1 MAARFEWRTSLC
13 APDFPAAA
21 YEALRLRVADHTPF
35 NTLAWMCASEQAL
48 TAGSA
53 VHVLLAWQ
61 GDELQL
67 CLPLVASV
75 ERFGG
80 LPFKVLHHLGYPL
93 ADRLALLAC
102 LDAEDVRKALV
113 EVRRKLPHALLQ
125 LNELGEAADAQSAAL
140 TQWMAHSSTGERRLS
155 CRAPVHLISEADHQE
170 VSGDPRYKLRRA
182 RKRIAA
188 CGAEVRR
195 IIPDAATMGPL
206 LQAISEVEAVSWKG
220 DEGVGI
226 FADERHRRWMD
237 RAFTALAAQG
247 LVRVVVLELE
257 GRCISYRLGLLE
269 QGRLYDYNLAFLPQY
284 ADLGSG
290 RVLLEEWIRWG
301 LEDNWRWIDASRVS
315 LENSSHQLHER
326 MTGQVEH
333 WRWSFYSW
341 RPSGVALGLALRVWQ
356 ALKPRLQEWKAR
368 RAAKAAKPAV
378 AEPVVVAVAAAAAA
392 AAAKAAA
399 SAPFEPSAPN
409 APSAK
414 PAKPAKPAKVKN
426 TVTLE
431 GEHAAPSH
439 SQR

>member
-13 APDFPAAA
+13 ADDFPAAA
-21 YEALRLRVADHTPF
+21 YEALRLRVTDHTPF
-35 NTLAWMCASEQAL
+35 NTLAWMAASERAL
-48 TAGSA
+48 TSGERL
-53 VHVLLAWQ
+53 HVLLGWE
-61 GDELQL
+61 GDELVL

-75 ERFGG
+75 ERFGR
-80 LPFKVLHHLGYPL
+80 LPFRVLHHLGYPL
-93 ADRLALLAC
+93 ADRLALLART
-102 LDAEDVRKALV
+102 DRDSIQQALV
-113 EVRRKLPHALLQ
+113 EIRRQLPHALLQ
-125 LNELGEAADAQSAAL
+125 LNELSDPTDGESAL
-140 TQWMAHSSTGERRLS
+140 TGWTAHSSMGERRLS
-155 CRAPVHLISEADHQE
+155 CRVPVHLISEADRQE

-188 CGAEVRR
+188 IGAEVRR
-195 IIPDAATMGPL
+195 ITPDASTMGPL

-226 FADERHRRWMD
+226 FADERHRQWMD

-301 LEDNWRWIDASRVS
+301 LDDNWRWIDASRVS

-326 MTGQVEH
+326 MTGQLEH

-341 RPSGVALGLALRVWQ
+341 RPSGIALGMALRVWQ
-356 ALKPRLQEWKAR
+356 SVKPLLQRYKAW
-368 RAAKAAKPAV
+368 RAAKAAKPV
-378 AEPVVVAVAAAAAA
+378 ATPAPVVAP
-392 AAAKAAA
+392 A
-399 SAPFEPSAPN
+399 SKQANLKKESAME
-409 APSAK
+409 S
-414 PAKPAKPAKVKN
+414 
-426 TVTLE
+426 
-431 GEHAAPSH
+431 EHASPSH

>member
-13 APDFPAAA
+13 APDFPATA
-21 YEALRLRVADHTPF
+21 YETLRLRVTDHTPF
-35 NTLAWMCASEQAL
+35 NALAWMCASEQAL
-48 TAGSA
+48 KAGESL
-53 VHVLLAWQ
+53 HVLLGWQ
-61 GDELQL
+61 GSELVL

-80 LPFKVLHHLGYPL
+80 LPFRVLHHLGYPL
-93 ADRLALLAC
+93 TDRLALLARM
-102 LDAEDVRKALV
+102 DRENIRKALV
-113 EVRRKLPHALLQ
+113 EIRRQLPHALLQ
-125 LNELGEAADAQSAAL
+125 LNELSEPVGEESAL
-140 TQWMAHSSTGERRLS
+140 TEWMAHSSTGERRLS
-155 CRAPVHLISEADHQE
+155 CRVPVHLISDADHQE

-188 CGAEVRR
+188 CGAQVRR
-195 IIPDAATMGPL
+195 ITPDATTMGPL

-226 FADERHRRWMD
+226 FSDERHRQWMD

-247 LVRVVVLELE
+247 LVRVVVLELD

-301 LEDNWRWIDASRVS
+301 LDEHWHWIDASRVS

-326 MTGQVEH
+326 MTGQLEH

-341 RPSGVALGLALRVWQ
+341 RPSGLALGLALRLWHWF
-356 ALKPRLQEWKAR
+356 KPSLQKWRAK
-368 RAAKAAKPAV
+368 RAAAA
-378 AEPVVVAVAAAAAA
+378 VAVAPAPAPVAAPV
-392 AAAKAAA
+392 KAAPIDQNREGGHA
-399 SAPFEPSAPN
+399 S
-409 APSAK
+409 
-414 PAKPAKPAKVKN
+414 
-426 TVTLE
+426 
-431 GEHAAPSH
+431 PSH

>member
-13 APDFPAAA
+13 ADDFPAAA
-21 YEALRLRVADHTPF
+21 YEALRLRVTDHTPF
-35 NTLAWMCASEQAL
+35 NTLAWMAASERAL
-48 TAGSA
+48 TSGERL
-53 VHVLLAWQ
+53 HVLLGWE
-61 GDELQL
+61 GDELVL

-75 ERFGG
+75 ERFGR
-80 LPFKVLHHLGYPL
+80 LPFRVLHHLGYPL
-93 ADRLALLAC
+93 ADRLALLART
-102 LDAEDVRKALV
+102 DRDSIQQALV
-113 EVRRKLPHALLQ
+113 EIRRQLPHALLQ
-125 LNELGEAADAQSAAL
+125 LNELSDPTDGESAL
-140 TQWMAHSSTGERRLS
+140 TGWTAHSSMGERRLS
-155 CRAPVHLISEADHQE
+155 CRVPVHLISEADRQE

-188 CGAEVRR
+188 IGAEVRR
-195 IIPDAATMGPL
+195 ITPDASTMGPL

-226 FADERHRRWMD
+226 FADERHRQWMD

-301 LEDNWRWIDASRVS
+301 LDDNWRWIDASRVS

-326 MTGQVEH
+326 MTGQLEH

-341 RPSGVALGLALRVWQ
+341 RPSGIALGLALRVWQ
-356 ALKPRLQEWKAR
+356 GVKPLLQRYKAR
-368 RAAKAAKPAV
+368 RAAKAAKPV
-378 AEPVVVAVAAAAAA
+378 AAPAPVVAP
-392 AAAKAAA
+392 A
-399 SAPFEPSAPN
+399 SKQANLKKESAME
-409 APSAK
+409 S
-414 PAKPAKPAKVKN
+414 
-426 TVTLE
+426 
-431 GEHAAPSH
+431 EHASPSH

>member
-1 MAARFEWRTSLC
+1 MNATDRPEPMTARFEWRTSLC
-13 APDFPAAA
+13 TPDFPAAA
-21 YEALRLRVADHTPF
+21 YEALRLRVAEHTPF

-48 TAGSA
+48 AVGCQ
-53 VHVLLAWQ
+53 VHVLLAWR

-80 LPFKVLHHLGYPL
+80 LPFRVLHHLGYPL
-93 ADRLALLAC
+93 ADRLALLAR
-102 LDAEDVRKALV
+102 LDAGDVRQALAQ
-113 EVRRKLPHALLQ
+113 VRRKLPHALLQ
-125 LNELGEAADAQSAAL
+125 LNELCAAAGEESVL
-140 TQWMAHSSTGERRLS
+140 THWMAHSSTGARRLS
-155 CRAPVHLISEADHQE
+155 CRVPVHQISEADHQE
-170 VSGDPRYKLRRA
+170 ISGDPRYKLRRA

-188 CGAEVRR
+188 CGAQVRR
-195 IIPDAATMGPL
+195 ITPDASTMGAL

-226 FADERHRRWMD
+226 FADERHRQWMNQ
-237 RAFTALAAQG
+237 AFTALAAQG
-247 LVRVVVLELE
+247 LVRVVILELD

-301 LEDNWRWIDASRVS
+301 LDDNWRWIDASRVS

-326 MTGQVEH
+326 MTGQLEH

-341 RPSGVALGLALRVWQ
+341 RPSGIALGLALRVWQ
-356 ALKPRLQEWKAR
+356 ALKPRLQQWKAR
-368 RAAKAAKPAV
+368 RAAKLVKPEAV
-378 AEPVVVAVAAAAAA
+378 QPVAAAVATPTP
-392 AAAKAAA
+392 AAKQVKA
-399 SAPFEPSAPN
+399 S
-409 APSAK
+409 
-414 PAKPAKPAKVKN
+414 N
-426 TVTLE
+426 TAILE
-431 GEHAAPSH
+431 GKHATSSH

>member
-13 APDFPAAA
+13 AADFPAAA
-21 YEALRLRVADHTPF
+21 YEALRLRVTDHTPF
-35 NTLAWMCASEQAL
+35 NTLAWMAASEQAL
-48 TAGSA
+48 AAGQNL
-53 VHVLLAWQ
+53 HVLLGWQ
-61 GDELQL
+61 GNDLAL
-67 CLPLVASV
+67 CVPLVASV

-80 LPFKVLHHLGYPL
+80 LPFRVLHHLGYPL
-93 ADRLALLAC
+93 ADRLALLTC
-102 LDAEDVRKALV
+102 LDAENVRKALI
-113 EVRRKLPHALLQ
+113 EIRHRLPHALLQ
-125 LNELGEAADAQSAAL
+125 LNELSEPTGKENAL
-140 TQWMAHSSTGERRLS
+140 TQWLAQSSTGERRLS
-155 CRAPVHLISEADHQE
+155 CRVPVHLISEADRQE

-195 IIPDAATMGPL
+195 ITPDASTMGPL

-226 FADERHRRWMD
+226 FADERHRTWMD
-237 RAFTALAAQG
+237 QAFTALAAQG
-247 LVRVVVLELE
+247 LVRVVVLELD

-301 LEDNWRWIDASRVS
+301 LDDHWRWIDASRVS

-326 MTGQVEH
+326 MTGQLEH

-341 RPSGVALGLALRVWQ
+341 RPSGLALGLALRLWQ
-356 ALKPRLQEWKAR
+356 RLNPALQKGRAR
-368 RAAKAAKPAV
+368 RAAPAV
-378 AEPVVVAVAAAAAA
+378 TPTPVAAAVPAP
-392 AAAKAAA
+392 AAKKVAM
-399 SAPFEPSAPN
+399 PSE
-409 APSAK
+409 K
-414 PAKPAKPAKVKN
+414 IM
-426 TVTLE
+426 E
-431 GEHAAPSH
+431 GEHASTRH